1 MHDKPETSVS
11 SLTTEDAASSS
22 VAQASECEAR
32 DLRLLDVLIS
42 SNGVNIQLNWSK
54 STNTTL

>member
-32 DLRLLDVLIS
+32 DLRLFDVLIS
-42 SNGVNIQLNWSK
+42 SNGVNIQLN
-54 STNTTL
+54 